1 MQEIWDGMILNGNK
15 RAEVMKNIYKIAV
28 LLSVVTFAVSGCVEE
43 NMEPTI
49 PAKDGDEII
58 FGARAGFENAA
69 LETKTVYDVI
79 DKEAKYQKIKW
90 VLNTDKVEVYCP
102 QAINGPTSHYV
113 VVGDAENTEY
123 ASLKRTGD
131 SSLQWNGDDTH
142 DFYAMYPSSN
152 MFDANEDFE
161 GVSMTESLIKGVVPS
176 EQSPVSVDKDGDNW
190 ILNPDMRFA
199 YMAARGSAN
208 RYTQTETGNVQN
220 GISLTFMPIV
230 TAVEFQMVLPDG
242 TPELELTE
250 IWLEGSG
257 IAGDFQCDLTDWD
270 GSSCPP
276 CADTNPVNRKDII
289 QVSTWQ
295 TASGKQVPMTISAN
309 ATLSFTVFMHP
320 AADISDLKITLY
332 NGAAK
337 VSKTLKKDS
346 APIIKKQKKTFIK
359 NLYLPGKLSEV
370 NEENWMEQINP
381 DTEFNRLSLPG
392 ASGAFTKYGGEGYC
406 SQSLTFEDL
415 WKAGI
420 RAFEISTDRVKQDD
434 SESDFGDCKVLCN
447 NKPVGETVE
456 TVLDKI
462 DDCLSANG
470 NECAVLI
477 LTYQPTG
484 DRDYLRDSETYM
496 NEVCQYFTNN
506 YNDRLVKYSPT
517 LKLSEVSGK
526 IIVIVRP
533 TQRDEDTVEERNKA
547 LSVVKTSEVNDKILV
562 VDGCGTAKDKWYAR
576 GYTYNGT
583 RSPEQGKY
591 RSLFVTGWWESGIE
605 QAIAGRSD
613 SNWKNVDTVATNFS
627 YDVNLSEGEKYQVW
641 YQEWARVVPDYNK
654 NYKDDVIINYGGY
667 FWRDSYN
674 EKLDDVKTAYEMAMG
689 GKYDGVDE
697 DGQPTASETTKYVF
711 INSLSGFYLSTTSGF
726 ESSYKP
732 LDPSLLSPFYD
743 GGSKGDIKG
752 LANDL
757 NEDFYQYILG
767 EQKKGKV
774 GATGIV
780 MMDFVSNSLDKEHP
794 GSYYLPSV
802 IIKNNIKYNGQKN

>member
-1 MQEIWDGMILNGNK
+1 MILNGNK

-113 VVGDAENTEY
+113 VVGGAENTEY

-152 MFDANEDFE
+152 MFDANEGFE
-161 GVSMTESLIKGVVPS
+161 GVSMTESLITGVVPS
-176 EQSPVSVDKDGDNW
+176 EQSPVSVEKDGDNW

-230 TAVEFQMVLPDG
+230 TAVEFQMVLPG
-242 TPELELTE
+242 NSPELELTE

-276 CADTNPVNRKDII
+276 CADTKPVNKQDII

-295 TASGKQVPMTISAN
+295 TDASGKQVPMTISAN

-337 VSKTLKKDS
+337 VSKTIQKDS

-359 NLYLPGKLSEV
+359 NFALPGKLSEV
-370 NEENWMEQINP
+370 NEENWMGQIDP
-381 DTEFNRLSLPG
+381 ETEFNRLSLPG
-392 ASGAFTKYGGEGYC
+392 ASGAFTQNGGEGYC
-406 SQSLTFEDL
+406 SQSLSFADL

-420 RAFEISTDRVKQDD
+420 RAFEISTDRVKRTD

-447 NKPVGETVE
+447 NQPVGDETVE
-456 TVLDKI
+456 TVLSKI
-462 DDCLSANG
+462 DNCLSANG

-484 DRDYLRDSETYM
+484 DAYQRDSETYM

-517 LKLSEVSGK
+517 LKLSEVRGK

-533 TQRDEDTVEERNKA
+533 TQRDEDDGTERNDA
-547 LSVVKTSEVNDKILV
+547 LSVVKNSGVNDKILV

-576 GYTYNGT
+576 GYSYNGK

-591 RSLFVTGWWESGIE
+591 QIGLFGGSWESGIE

-613 SNWKNVDTVATNFS
+613 SNWDNVNKVPADFS
-627 YDVNLSEGEKYQVW
+627 YDVNLSEVENYQVW
-641 YQEWARVVPDYNK
+641 YQEWARVVPDSDDNGL
-654 NYKDDVIINYGGY
+654 DDVINRYGSY
-667 FWRDSYN
+667 RWRDSYN
-674 EKLDDVKTAYEMAMG
+674 EKLADVKTAYDMAMG
-689 GKYDGVDE
+689 GNYDGVDE
-697 DGQPTASETTKYVF
+697 NGQPTNSERKYVF
-711 INSLSGFYLSTTSGF
+711 INSLSGFYLSKQSGF
-726 ESSYKP
+726 ELSYKP
-732 LDPSLLSPFYD
+732 LDPSSILGGFYN

>member
-1 MQEIWDGMILNGNK
+1 MILNGNK

-152 MFDANEDFE
+152 MFDANEGFE
-161 GVSMTESLIKGVVPS
+161 GVSMTESLITGVVPS
-176 EQSPVSVDKDGDNW
+176 EQSPVSVKKDGDNW

-230 TAVEFQMVLPDG
+230 TAVEFQMVLPG
-242 TPELELTE
+242 GSPELELTE

-359 NLYLPGKLSEV
+359 NLSLPGKLSEV

-392 ASGAFTKYGGEGYC
+392 ASGAFTKYGGEGYS
-406 SQSLTFEDL
+406 SQSLTFEEL
-415 WKAGI
+415 WNAGI
-420 RAFEISTDRVKQDD
+420 RAFEISTDRVKPRD
-434 SESDFGDCKVLCN
+434 SESGFGDCKVLCN
-447 NKPVGETVE
+447 NQPVGETVE
-456 TVLDKI
+456 TVLGKI
-462 DDCLSANG
+462 DDCLSANV

-484 DRDYLRDSETYM
+484 NRYYPRDSETYM
-496 NEVCQYFTNN
+496 NEVCQYFANN
-506 YNDRLVKYSPT
+506 YNGRLVKYSPT
-517 LKLSEVSGK
+517 LKLSEVRGK

-547 LSVVKTSEVNDKILV
+547 LSVVTNSGVNGKILV

-576 GYTYNGT
+576 GYKYNNT
-583 RSPEQGKY
+583 TSPEQGHY
-591 RSLFVTGWWESGIE
+591 TSILVAGMWTSGIE
-605 QAIAGRSD
+605 QAIAGFGSWD
-613 SNWKNVDTVATNFS
+613 SVDKGNAVFS
-627 YDVNLSEGEKYQVW
+627 YDVNLSKEENYKIW
-641 YQEWARVVPDYNK
+641 YQEWARVVPDSDDNK
-654 NYKDDVIINYGGY
+654 SDDVINSYGSY
-667 FWRDSYN
+667 RWRDSYN
-674 EKLDDVKTAYEMAMG
+674 EKLADVKTAYEMAMG
-689 GKYDGVDE
+689 GNYDGVDE
-697 DGQPTASETTKYVF
+697 NGQPSASEPNQYVF
-711 INSLSGFYLSTTSGF
+711 INSLSGFYLSKLSGF
-726 ESSYKP
+726 ELSYKP
-732 LDPSLLSPFYD
+732 LDPSSLEFYD

-780 MMDFVSNSLDKEHP
+780 MMDFVSNSLNKEYP

>member
-1 MQEIWDGMILNGNK
+1 
-15 RAEVMKNIYKIAV
+15 MKNIYKIAV

-113 VVGDAENTEY
+113 VVGGAENTEY

-152 MFDANEDFE
+152 MFDANEGFE
-161 GVSMTESLIKGVVPS
+161 GVSMTESLITGVVPS
-176 EQSPVSVDKDGDNW
+176 EQSPVSVEKDGDNW

-230 TAVEFQMVLPDG
+230 TAVEFQMVLPG
-242 TPELELTE
+242 KSPELELTE

-257 IAGDFQCDLTDWD
+257 IAGDFQCDLTNWD

-276 CADTNPVNRKDII
+276 CADTKPVNKQDII

-295 TASGKQVPMTISAN
+295 TDASGKQVPMTISAN
-309 ATLSFTVFMHP
+309 AALSFTVFMHP

-337 VSKTLKKDS
+337 VSKTIQKDS

-359 NLYLPGKLSEV
+359 NLSLPGKLSEV
-370 NEENWMEQINP
+370 NEESWMDQINP

-392 ASGAFTKYGGEGYC
+392 ASGAFTQNGGEGYC
-406 SQSLTFEDL
+406 SQSLTFEAL
-415 WKAGI
+415 WNAGI
-420 RAFEISTDRVKQDD
+420 RAFEISTDRKKRND
-434 SESDFGDCKVLCN
+434 ETFGDCDVLCN
-447 NKPVGETVE
+447 NQSVEGVTVNS
-456 TVLDKI
+456 VFKNI
-462 DDCLSANG
+462 DDKLNVYDK
-470 NECAVLI
+470 ECAVLI

-484 DRDYLRDSETYM
+484 DMSYPRDPETYM

-517 LKLSEVSGK
+517 LKLSEVRGK

-547 LSVVKTSEVNDKILV
+547 LSVVTNLGVNGKILV

-576 GYTYNGT
+576 GYSYNGT

-591 RSLFVTGWWESGIE
+591 QWGRWTSGIE
-605 QAIAGRSD
+605 QAIAGGSD
-613 SNWKNVDTVATNFS
+613 SNWGNVTEVDANFS
-627 YDVNLSEGEKYQVW
+627 YVVNLSKEENYKVW
-641 YQEWARVVPDYNK
+641 YQEWARVVPDSDDDGY
-654 NYKDDVIINYGGY
+654 DDVINRYGSY
-667 FWRDSYN
+667 RWRDSYN
-674 EKLDDVKTAYEMAMG
+674 EKLADVKKAYDMAMG
-689 GKYDGVDE
+689 GGFDGVDE
-697 DGQPTASETTKYVF
+697 NGQPTESETKYVF
-711 INSLSGFYLSTTSGF
+711 INSLSGFYLSTESGF
-726 ESSYKP
+726 ELSYKP
-732 LDPSLLSPFYD
+732 LDPSSQIWNGGFYN

-767 EQKKGKV
+767 KQKEGKV

-780 MMDFVSNSLDKEHP
+780 MMDFVSNSLDKDHP

>member
-1 MQEIWDGMILNGNK
+1 MILNGNK

-58 FGARAGFENAA
+58 FGARAGFENATP
-69 LETKTVYDVI
+69 ETKTVYDVI
-79 DKEAKYQKIKW
+79 DKAAKYQKIMW
-90 VLNTDKVEVYCP
+90 VPNTDKVEVYCP

-113 VVGDAENTEY
+113 VVGDAEKTEY

-152 MFDANEDFE
+152 MFDANEGFE

-176 EQSPVSVDKDGDNW
+176 EQSPVSVAKDGDNW

-208 RYTQTETGNVQN
+208 RYTQTETGTVQN

-230 TAVEFQMVLPDG
+230 TAVEFQMVLPKD
-242 TPELELTE
+242 TPDLELTE

-295 TASGKQVPMTISAN
+295 TESGKQVPMTISAN

-359 NLYLPGKLSEV
+359 NLSLPGELSEV
-370 NEENWMEQINP
+370 NEENWMGQIDP
-381 DTEFNRLSLPG
+381 ETEFNRLSLPG
-392 ASGAFTKYGGEGYC
+392 ASGAFTQNGGEGYC
-406 SQSLTFEDL
+406 SQSLSFADL

-420 RAFEISTDRVKQDD
+420 RAFEISTDRVKITDV
-434 SESDFGDCKVLCN
+434 EFDFGDCKVLCN
-447 NKPVGETVE
+447 NQPVGDETVE
-456 TVLDKI
+456 TVLSKI
-462 DDCLSANG
+462 DNCLSANG

-484 DRDYLRDSETYM
+484 ALFYPRDPETYM
-496 NEVCQYFTNN
+496 EEVCKYFTNN
-506 YNDRLVKYSPT
+506 YNGKLVKYSPN
-517 LKLSEVSGK
+517 LKLSQVRGK

-533 TQRDEDTVEERNKA
+533 TQRDEDNATERDDALKVVEKSA
-547 LSVVKTSEVNDKILV
+547 VNDKILV

-576 GYTYNGT
+576 GYSYNGT

-591 RSLFVTGWWESGIE
+591 QSRRWASGIE
-605 QAIAGRSD
+605 QAIAGGSD
-613 SNWKNVDTVATNFS
+613 SNWGNVKKVPADFS
-627 YDVNLSEGEKYQVW
+627 YNVNLSKEENYQVW
-641 YQEWARVVPDYNK
+641 YQEWARVVPDSK
-654 NYKDDVIINYGGY
+654 EIGKDDGITNYGGY
-667 FWRDSYN
+667 HWQDSYN
-674 EKLDDVKTAYEMAMG
+674 EKLADVKTAYEMAMSG
-689 GKYDGVDE
+689 NYDGVDE
-697 DGQPTASETTKYVF
+697 NGQPSASEPDQYVF

-726 ESSYKP
+726 ELSYRP
-732 LDPSLLSPFYD
+732 LDPSSSTFYN

-767 EQKKGKV
+767 KQKEGKV

-780 MMDFVSNSLDKEHP
+780 MMDFVSNSLDENHP

>member
-1 MQEIWDGMILNGNK
+1 MILNGNK

-58 FGARAGFENAA
+58 FGARAGFENATP
-69 LETKTVYDVI
+69 ETKTVYDVI
-79 DKEAKYQKIKW
+79 DKAAKYQKIMW
-90 VLNTDKVEVYCP
+90 VPNTDKVEVYCP

-113 VVGDAENTEY
+113 VVGDAEKTEY

-152 MFDANEDFE
+152 MFDANEGFE
-161 GVSMTESLIKGVVPS
+161 GVSMTESLITGVVPS
-176 EQSPVSVDKDGDNW
+176 EQSPVSVKKDGDNW

-199 YMAARGSAN
+199 YMVARGSAN
-208 RYTQTETGNVQN
+208 RYKQTETGTVQN

-230 TAVEFQMVLPDG
+230 TAVEFQMVLPKD
-242 TPELELTE
+242 TPDLELTE

-295 TASGKQVPMTISAN
+295 TESGKQVPMTISAN

-337 VSKTLKKDS
+337 VSKTLTKDS

-359 NLYLPGKLSEV
+359 NLSLPGELSEV
-370 NEENWMEQINP
+370 NEESWMDQINP

-392 ASGAFTKYGGEGYC
+392 ASGAFTQNGGEGYC
-406 SQSLTFEDL
+406 SQSLTFEAL
-415 WKAGI
+415 WNAGI
-420 RAFEISTDRVKQDD
+420 RAFEISTDRKKSND
-434 SESDFGDCKVLCN
+434 ETFGDCDVLCN
-447 NKPVGETVE
+447 NQSVEGVTVNS
-456 TVLDKI
+456 VFKNI
-462 DDCLSANG
+462 DDKLKVYDK
-470 NECAVLI
+470 ECAVVI

-484 DRDYLRDSETYM
+484 DAAYLRDSETYM
-496 NEVCQYFTNN
+496 NEVCQYFLNN
-506 YNDRLVKYSPT
+506 YNDRLVKYSPN
-517 LKLSEVSGK
+517 LKLSEVRGK

-547 LSVVKTSEVNDKILV
+547 LSVVTNSGVNGKILV

-576 GYTYNGT
+576 GYSYNGK

-591 RSLFVTGWWESGIE
+591 QLFGWDGIE
-605 QAIAGRSD
+605 QAITGRSD
-613 SNWKNVDTVATNFS
+613 SYWKRVTQGTADFS
-627 YDVNLSEGEKYQVW
+627 YAVNLSEGENYQVW
-641 YQEWARVVPDYNK
+641 YQEWARVVPDS
-654 NYKDDVIINYGGY
+654 DDNGLDDKINRYGSY
-667 FWRDSYN
+667 RWRDSYN
-674 EKLDDVKTAYEMAMG
+674 EKLADVTKAYDMAMG
-689 GKYDGVDE
+689 GNYDGVDE
-697 DGQPTASETTKYVF
+697 NGQPTSETKYVF

-726 ESSYKP
+726 ELSYKP
-732 LDPSLLSPFYD
+732 LDPSLFSPFYD

>member
-1 MQEIWDGMILNGNK
+1 MILNGNK

-113 VVGDAENTEY
+113 VVGGAENTEY

-152 MFDANEDFE
+152 MFDANEGFE
-161 GVSMTESLIKGVVPS
+161 GVSMTESLITGVVPS
-176 EQSPVSVDKDGDNW
+176 EQSPVSVEKDGDNL

-208 RYTQTETGNVQN
+208 RYTQTETGTVQN

-230 TAVEFQMVLPDG
+230 TAVEFQMVLPKAAQ
-242 TPELELTE
+242 PLELTE

-257 IAGDFQCDLTDWD
+257 IAGDFQCDLTYWD

-295 TASGKQVPMTISAN
+295 TESGKQVPMTISAN

-337 VSKTLKKDS
+337 VSKTIKKDS

-359 NLYLPGKLSEV
+359 NFALPVKLSEV

-392 ASGAFTKYGGEGYC
+392 ASGAFTKYGGEGYS
-406 SQSLTFEDL
+406 SQSLTFEEL

-420 RAFEISTDRVKQDD
+420 RAFEISTDRKKRND
-434 SESDFGDCKVLCN
+434 ETFGDCDVLCN
-447 NKPVGETVE
+447 NQSVDNVTVNSVFKNIDE
-456 TVLDKI
+456 KLDVYDK
-462 DDCLSANG
+462 
-470 NECAVLI
+470 ECAVVI

-484 DRDYLRDSETYM
+484 DLGYDRDPETYM

-517 LKLSEVSGK
+517 LKLSEVRGK

-547 LSVVKTSEVNDKILV
+547 LSVVTNLGVNGKILV

-576 GYTYNGT
+576 GYSYNGT

-591 RSLFVTGWWESGIE
+591 QWGRWTSGIE
-605 QAIAGRSD
+605 QAIAGGSD
-613 SNWKNVDTVATNFS
+613 SNWGNVTEVDANFS
-627 YDVNLSEGEKYQVW
+627 YVVNLSKEENYKVW
-641 YQEWARVVPDYNK
+641 YQEWARVVPDSDDDGY
-654 NYKDDVIINYGGY
+654 DDVINSYGSY
-667 FWRDSYN
+667 RWRDSYN
-674 EKLDDVKTAYEMAMG
+674 EKLADVKKAYDMAMG
-689 GKYDGVDE
+689 GGFDGVDE
-697 DGQPTASETTKYVF
+697 NGQPTESETKYVF
-711 INSLSGFYLSTTSGF
+711 INSLSGFYLSTESGF
-726 ESSYKP
+726 ELSYKP
-732 LDPSLLSPFYD
+732 LDPSSKIWNGGFYN

-767 EQKKGKV
+767 KQKEGKV

-780 MMDFVSNSLDKEHP
+780 MMDFVSNSLDKDHP

>member
-1 MQEIWDGMILNGNK
+1 MILNGNK

-113 VVGDAENTEY
+113 VVGGAENTEY

-152 MFDANEDFE
+152 MFDANEGFE
-161 GVSMTESLIKGVVPS
+161 GVSMTESLITGVVPS
-176 EQSPVSVDKDGDNW
+176 EQSPVSVEKDGDNW

-230 TAVEFQMVLPDG
+230 TAVEFQMVLPG
-242 TPELELTE
+242 KSPELELTE

-257 IAGDFQCDLTDWD
+257 IAGDFQCDLTNWD

-276 CADTNPVNRKDII
+276 CADTKPVNKQDII

-295 TASGKQVPMTISAN
+295 TDASGKQVPMTISAN
-309 ATLSFTVFMHP
+309 AALSFTVFMHP

-337 VSKTLKKDS
+337 VSKTIQKDS

-359 NLYLPGKLSEV
+359 NLSLPGKLSEV
-370 NEENWMEQINP
+370 NEESWMDQINP

-392 ASGAFTKYGGEGYC
+392 ASGAFTQNGGEGYC
-406 SQSLTFEDL
+406 SQSLTFEAL
-415 WKAGI
+415 WNAGI
-420 RAFEISTDRVKQDD
+420 RAFEISTDRKKRND
-434 SESDFGDCKVLCN
+434 ETFGDCDVLCN
-447 NKPVGETVE
+447 NQSVEGVTVNS
-456 TVLDKI
+456 VFKNI
-462 DDCLSANG
+462 DDKLNVYDK
-470 NECAVLI
+470 ECAVLI

-484 DRDYLRDSETYM
+484 DMSYPRDPETYM

-517 LKLSEVSGK
+517 LKLSEVRGK

-547 LSVVKTSEVNDKILV
+547 LSVVTNLGVNGKILV

-576 GYTYNGT
+576 GYSYNGT

-591 RSLFVTGWWESGIE
+591 QWGRWTSGIE
-605 QAIAGRSD
+605 QAIAGGSD
-613 SNWKNVDTVATNFS
+613 SNWGNVTEVDANFS
-627 YDVNLSEGEKYQVW
+627 YVVNLSKEENYKVW
-641 YQEWARVVPDYNK
+641 YQEWARVVPDSDDDGY
-654 NYKDDVIINYGGY
+654 DDVINRYGSY
-667 FWRDSYN
+667 RWRDSYN
-674 EKLDDVKTAYEMAMG
+674 EKLADVKKAYDMAMG
-689 GKYDGVDE
+689 GGFDGVDE
-697 DGQPTASETTKYVF
+697 NGQPTESETKYVF
-711 INSLSGFYLSTTSGF
+711 INSLSGFYLSTESGF
-726 ESSYKP
+726 ELSYKP
-732 LDPSLLSPFYD
+732 LDPSSQIWNGGFYN

-767 EQKKGKV
+767 KQKEGKV

-780 MMDFVSNSLDKEHP
+780 MMDFVSNSLDKDHP

>member
-1 MQEIWDGMILNGNK
+1 MILNGNK

-152 MFDANEDFE
+152 MFDANEGFE
-161 GVSMTESLIKGVVPS
+161 GVSMKESLITGVVPS
-176 EQSPVSVDKDGDNW
+176 EQSPVSVKKDGDNW

-230 TAVEFQMVLPDG
+230 TAVEFQMVLPGD

-295 TASGKQVPMTISAN
+295 TDASGKQVPMTISAN
-309 ATLSFTVFMHP
+309 AALSFTVFMHP

-337 VSKTLKKDS
+337 VSKTIKKDS

-359 NLYLPGKLSEV
+359 NLSLPGKLSEV
-370 NEENWMEQINP
+370 NEENWMGQIDP
-381 DTEFNRLSLPG
+381 ETEFNRLSLPG
-392 ASGAFTKYGGEGYC
+392 ASGAFTKNGGEGYC

-434 SESDFGDCKVLCN
+434 SESNFGDCKVLCN
-447 NKPVGETVE
+447 NQPVGETVK
-456 TVLDKI
+456 TVLSKI
-462 DDCLSANG
+462 DNCLSANG

-484 DRDYLRDSETYM
+484 NPDYTRDPKTYM
-496 NEVCQYFTNN
+496 EEVCEYFTTN
-506 YNDRLVKYSPT
+506 YNNKLVKYSPT
-517 LKLSEVSGK
+517 LKLSEVRGK

-533 TQRDEDTVEERNKA
+533 TQRDEDTEKQRSDA
-547 LSVVKTSEVNDKILV
+547 LSAVKESEVNNKILV

-576 GYTYNGT
+576 GYFYNRT
-583 RSPEQGKY
+583 RSPEQGNY
-591 RSLFVTGWWESGIE
+591 QSFIPMIAGWWTSGIE
-605 QAIAGRSD
+605 QAIAGSGSWD
-613 SNWKNVDTVATNFS
+613 NVKIDETASSFS
-627 YDVNLSEGEKYQVW
+627 YDVNLSEGEDYQVW
-641 YQEWARVVPDYNK
+641 YQEWARVVPDSDGNHT
-654 NYKDDVIINYGGY
+654 DDVINSYGSY
-667 FWRDSYN
+667 RWRDSYN
-674 EKLDDVKTAYEMAMG
+674 EKLADVETAYEMAMG

-697 DGQPTASETTKYVF
+697 NGQPSASEPDQYVF
-711 INSLSGFYLSTTSGF
+711 INSLSGFYLSKLSGF
-726 ESSYKP
+726 ELSYKP
-732 LDPSLLSPFYD
+732 LDPSSIEFYD

-757 NEDFYQYILG
+757 NEDFYQYIL
-767 EQKKGKV
+767 EKQKEGKV

-780 MMDFVSNSLDKEHP
+780 MMDFVSNSLNKEYP